1 MRVWLIR
8 IFIFGFS
15 VIGIACVITL
25 GFVLLPFSTIPHT
38 EATQRWEQTKP
49 VQYEMEMIWDTD
61 RSSGHVLAQID
72 NNRIVGGID
81 LETGEPLVPIAE
93 PSMNY
98 FISVDNQFRLIEG
111 LSQPPTGWRDQIARY
126 HPLLAHWLRSC
137 AVPPPRVHYD
147 KQFGYPQKI
156 TYEGSGCNA
165 VSQDVVVNIVQF
177 QPLTEEK

>member
-8 IFIFGFS
+8 TFIFGFGIMS
-15 VIGIACVITL
+15 IACVLAL
-25 GFVLLPFSTIPHT
+25 GIVLFPFSIIPHT

-61 RSSGHVLAQID
+61 WSSGHVLAQID

-98 FISVDNQFRLIEG
+98 FISIDNQFRLIEG
-111 LSQPPTGWRDQIARY
+111 LSQTPTGWRDQIARY
-126 HPLLAHWLRSC
+126 HPLLARWLHSC
-137 AVPPPRVHYD
+137 AAPPPRVHYNEH
-147 KQFGYPQKI
+147 FGYPQKM
-156 TYEGSGCNA
+156 TYQGSNCNA
-165 VSQDVVVNIVQF
+165 VRQDVTVNIVTF
-177 QPLTEEK
+177 QPLIEEE